1 MSITFPNPGDLSG
14 WAHFLSKGS
23 LPMLASTHNALS
35 SLKLKDDSLLPSELA
50 VMILRDPLFT
60 ATIIKH
66 LQINKNKLRIVDITT
81 IEHAIMMLG
90 IEPFYKNF
98 GDTLTIDES
107 FQTNPL
113 VKNSIFK
120 VARRSYVAS
129 RIAQDWAAK
138 AKDIESEEIQVAAL
152 IHDVAEI
159 LLWMKA
165 PAHAFLIK
173 KLMQENPT
181 MRSEDAQKKILGI
194 SLVNVEIEI
203 CTNWG
208 MPDILL
214 NLLKTRQHHNQRMA
228 FVELSVK
235 LSRHCATD
243 WSNPARPDDWN
254 DISNYITHTPVER
267 TIEEHIPFIEGL
279 MRKWDHHNRGET
291 DIQNQSDPNETLTLP
306 E

>member
-1 MSITFPNPGDLSG
+1 MSITFPNQGDLSG
-14 WAHFLSKGS
+14 WAHFLSKGD
-23 LPMLASTHNALS
+23 LPMLASTQNSLS
-35 SLKLKDDSLLPSELA
+35 TLKLKDDTLLPSELA
-50 VMILRDPLFT
+50 VIVLRDPLFT
-60 ATIIKH
+60 ATIINH
-66 LQINKNKLRIVDITT
+66 LQINRNKLRIVDITT

-98 GDTLTIDES
+98 GDTLTVEET
-107 FQTNPL
+107 FHTNPL
-113 VKNSIFK
+113 AKNSILK

-165 PAHAFLIK
+165 PAHAFLIR
-173 KLMQENPT
+173 KLMNENPN
-181 MRSEDAQKKILGI
+181 MRSQDAQKKILGI

-208 MPDILL
+208 MPAILL
-214 NLLKTRQHHNQRMA
+214 DLLKKRQIINQRMA
-228 FVELSVK
+228 FVELAVK

-243 WSNPARPDDWN
+243 WENPALPDDWQ
-254 DISNYITHTPVER
+254 DISDQITHTAIE
-267 TIEEHIPFIEGL
+267 TTMEEHIPFIEGL
-279 MRKWDHHNRGET
+279 MRKWDHHNLIR
-291 DIQNQSDPNETLTLP
+291 L
-306 E
+306 